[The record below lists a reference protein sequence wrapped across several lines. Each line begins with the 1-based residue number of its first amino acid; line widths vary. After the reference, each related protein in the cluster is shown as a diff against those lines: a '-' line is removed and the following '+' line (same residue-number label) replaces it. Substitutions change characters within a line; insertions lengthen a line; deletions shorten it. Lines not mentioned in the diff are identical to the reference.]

1 MNLICNKCK
10 SENPENSNYC
20 NTCGHKL
27 DTSTS
32 ESKAGQ
38 QNTASLIKSFQNEVT
53 AISDK
58 AKYDILISTQEK
70 FSTWIRYQYLVITAA
85 TGIVIAMLGYLGFN
99 GIDLF
104 GTLDKERDKLQDII
118 KQVSH
123 AETSISEKLEE
134 LNKIE
139 TSKID
144 TYQKNLVKQIN
155 STQELRKDLN
165 KQINKIQKIERSK
178 YKILVHYNASELDHN
193 YNHNID
199 NLRNKLY
206 EQGFILKPGNIFNV
220 TTDRQEIIYYQKSKD
235 ITEIIKLM
243 THSLPD
249 NYSKIASRHEGQT
262 DNDPMQIVIKLCNGS
277 VGKNFN
283 CS

>member
-1 MNLICNKCK
+1 MNLTCNQCQSK
-10 SENPENSNYC
+10 NPENSNYC

-32 ESKAGQ
+32 EVVSGE
-38 QNTASLIKSFQNEVT
+38 QNTARLVKAFENEVT
-53 AISDK
+53 SISDK
-58 AKYDILISTQEK
+58 AKYDILISAQEK
-70 FSTWIRYQYLVITAA
+70 FSTWIRYQYLVITGA
-85 TGIVIAMLGYLGFN
+85 TGIVIAILGYLGFN

-104 GTLDKERDKLQDII
+104 GTLDKESDKLQDII
-118 KQVSH
+118 KQVSK
-123 AETSISEKLEE
+123 AETSISKKLEE
-134 LNKIE
+134 LNNIE

-155 STQELRKDLN
+155 STKELRKDLN
-165 KQINKIQKIERSK
+165 KQINKIHKIERSK
-178 YKILVHYNASELDHN
+178 YKILVHYNTSELDHN
-193 YNHNID
+193 YNKNID
-199 NLRNKLY
+199 SLRNKLY

-262 DNDPMQIVIKLCNGS
+262 DNDPMQIVIKLCKGS